1 MSKHSITEAKIL
13 LSDMIDRALR
23 GERVV
28 ITRNGRAVVE
38 LKPISRAAKPITP
51 EAARES
57 ACRPEKAARGCCRT
71 CTQDAGRVVAL
82 SVYIDVNVIVPL
94 FAADLS
100 Q

>member
-13 LSDMIDRALR
+13 LSDLIDRALR

-51 EAARES
+51 EAIDWLVNRRVGRRKPRED
-57 ACRPEKAARGCCRT
+57 AA
-71 CTQDAGRVVAL
+71 AL
-82 SVYIDVNVIVPL
+82 VRKMRDEW
-94 FAADLS
+94 
-100 Q
+100 